1 MTPRDIFFKEIRE
14 YLSKGFD
21 IYVVTPD
28 FGSPAVD
35 EIKKDYPGRVLNVG
49 VAEQNAILIACGLA
63 LIGKIVV
70 IYGMSCFIVSRCY
83 EQLKIDVNGMNIPM
97 AIVGVGFDDEYKS
110 AGYTHWAYED
120 RGLMATLKNIEVVEV
135 EDKEN
140 ILKLVHRVVQREK
153 PLYIKLHRQ

>member
-1 MTPRDIFFKEIRE
+1 MTPRDMFFKEIHE
-14 YLSKGFD
+14 YMSKGFD

-35 EIKKDYPGRVLNVG
+35 EIKKDYPGHVLNVG

-83 EQLKIDVNGMNIPM
+83 EQLKVDVNGMNIPM
-97 AIVGVGFDDEYKS
+97 AIVGVGVDDEYKD

-120 RGLMATLKNIEVVEV
+120 RGLMATLKNIEVVEAEGR
-135 EDKEN
+135 ED